1 MRYSAQTDRF
11 VHDRLPPPAQ
21 GPRLDYNLPELQLPA
36 QVNLVQALF
45 EGAARRG
52 LADRPLLRSPRR
64 TLSYAQAQ
72 LEVARIA
79 QVLVQDHG
87 LVPGNRVLLRGGNS
101 IGMALAWLAVVQAGA
116 VAVATMP
123 LLRAKELG
131 DIIDKAQPTLA
142 ICDERLLDELQIA
155 RAQQPVLQTLVSFDA
170 LHQSGELAR
179 AAAGYDG
186 LHPACATAADDIA
199 LLAFTSGTTGKPKAA
214 VHSHRDVLAAC
225 ETWPR
230 HVLRAT
236 PDDIVMGSPPLAFT
250 FGLGGLLIFPMW
262 AGASVY
268 FPDIPYTPQAMA
280 QLIFDTDAT
289 IVYTAPTFYRQMA
302 PFMQEQAAQRG
313 RPAALRLSVSAGE
326 GLPDATRQLWKNAT
340 GLEMLDGIGATEM
353 FHIFISAAPEQVRRG
368 AIGTV
373 VPGYSARVVGDDGQE
388 LPRGSVGRI
397 AVIGPTGC
405 RYLDDARQTN
415 YVKDG
420 WNYPGDAFCAGC
432 GWLLFLPGPHRRHDH
447 HLRLQRRRPR
457 GGRRAAA
464 PPGGGRVRCDRPE
477 RRGARHDR
485 QSLLRAAPRCGGRRR
500 AGAGAARPRQ
510 GQHRPLQIPAR
521 DRVSRQAAAHRNR
534 QTATL
539 QAQNHMK
546 HLHPPGWVPAKGYAN
561 GVAARGTQIFVGGQ
575 IGWNAQQQFESDD
588 FIAQTAQTL
597 RNVLA
602 VLAEGGA
609 GPEHMAR
616 MTWYILDR
624 EEYNARLK
632 ELGQVYRE
640 VIGRHFPAMSCV
652 QVAAL
657 MEARAKVEIEVTAV
671 VPD

>member
-1 MRYSAQTDRF
+1 MSYSAQTDRF

-123 LLRAKELG
+123 LLRAKELTEV
-131 DIIDKAQPTLA
+131 IDKAQPTLA
-142 ICDERLLDELQIA
+142 LCDERLLDELQIA

-186 LHPACATAADDIA
+186 LYPACATAADDIA

-280 QLIFDTDAT
+280 QLIFDTGAT

-353 FHIFISAAPEQVRRG
+353 FHIFISAAPAQVRRG

-405 RYLDDARQTN
+405 RYLDDTRQTN

-420 WNYPGDAFCAGC
+420 WNYPGDAFVQDADGYFFYQARTDDMIITSGYNVGAPEVEDALLRHPAVAEC
-432 GWLLFLPGPHRRHDH
+432 GVIGQSDEARGMIVKAFCVLRPGVVGDAALVQALQDHVKASIAPYKYPREIAFLDKLPRTETGK
-447 HLRLQRRRPR
+447 LQR
-457 GGRRAAA
+457 
-464 PPGGGRVRCDRPE
+464 
-477 RRGARHDR
+477 
-485 QSLLRAAPRCGGRRR
+485 
-500 AGAGAARPRQ
+500 
-510 GQHRPLQIPAR
+510 
-521 DRVSRQAAAHRNR
+521 
-534 QTATL
+534 
-539 QAQNHMK
+539 
-546 HLHPPGWVPAKGYAN
+546 
-561 GVAARGTQIFVGGQ
+561 F
-575 IGWNAQQQFESDD
+575 
-588 FIAQTAQTL
+588 
-597 RNVLA
+597 
-602 VLAEGGA
+602 
-609 GPEHMAR
+609 
-616 MTWYILDR
+616 
-624 EEYNARLK
+624 RLK
-632 ELGQVYRE
+632 T
-640 VIGRHFPAMSCV
+640 P
-652 QVAAL
+652 
-657 MEARAKVEIEVTAV
+657 
-671 VPD
+671 

>member
-11 VHDRLPPPAQ
+11 VHDRLPPPEQ
-21 GPRLDYNLPELQLPA
+21 WPRLTYTLPELQLPA

-79 QVLVQDHG
+79 QVLLQDHG

-123 LLRAKELG
+123 LLRAKELTEV
-131 DIIDKAQPTLA
+131 IDKAQPTLA
-142 ICDERLLDELQIA
+142 LCDERLLDELQIA
-155 RAQQPVLQTLVSFDA
+155 RAQQPMLQTLVSFDA

-186 LHPACATAADDIA
+186 LYPACATAADDIA

-353 FHIFISAAPEQVRRG
+353 FHIFISAAPAQVRRG

-405 RYLDDARQTN
+405 RYLDAARQTN

-420 WNYPGDAFCAGC
+420 WNYPGDAFVQDADGYFFYQARTDDMIITSGYNVGAPEVEDALLRHPAVAEC
-432 GWLLFLPGPHRRHDH
+432 GVIGQSDEARGMIVKAFCVLRPGVVGDATLVQALQDHVKASIAPYKYPREIAFLDKLPRTETGK
-447 HLRLQRRRPR
+447 LQR
-457 GGRRAAA
+457 
-464 PPGGGRVRCDRPE
+464 
-477 RRGARHDR
+477 
-485 QSLLRAAPRCGGRRR
+485 
-500 AGAGAARPRQ
+500 
-510 GQHRPLQIPAR
+510 
-521 DRVSRQAAAHRNR
+521 
-534 QTATL
+534 
-539 QAQNHMK
+539 
-546 HLHPPGWVPAKGYAN
+546 
-561 GVAARGTQIFVGGQ
+561 F
-575 IGWNAQQQFESDD
+575 
-588 FIAQTAQTL
+588 
-597 RNVLA
+597 
-602 VLAEGGA
+602 
-609 GPEHMAR
+609 
-616 MTWYILDR
+616 
-624 EEYNARLK
+624 RLK
-632 ELGQVYRE
+632 T
-640 VIGRHFPAMSCV
+640 P
-652 QVAAL
+652 
-657 MEARAKVEIEVTAV
+657 
-671 VPD
+671 